1 MLKRVIGDH
10 SDVLILS
17 DEDKIA
23 PELTQLMAKPEWMNL
38 AEVAG
43 NFDSLGGRRW
53 SLVCLLDPQIPAA
66 SLRMLLARIRDLHA
80 VRVLHFDRCSQWSLA
95 DSLALGFS
103 QVAPGCSWLSQH
115 GTISGLT
122 AFEFEIRSYKQVPDW
137 LNAKHWANPEL
148 WGKHSW

>member
-53 SLVCLLDPQIPAA
+53 SLVCLLCLLYTSPSPRDATL
-66 SLRMLLARIRDLHA
+66 SRMPSSA
-80 VRVLHFDRCSQWSLA
+80 
-95 DSLALGFS
+95 
-103 QVAPGCSWLSQH
+103 
-115 GTISGLT
+115 
-122 AFEFEIRSYKQVPDW
+122 
-137 LNAKHWANPEL
+137 
-148 WGKHSW
+148 